1 MESNTMA
8 KGIFV
13 VQANRRSDWR
23 VPNHMIYWNTNVRE
37 GIYRRSK
44 RRFQCDGDSQIS
56 GKETK

>member
-1 MESNTMA
+1 MA